1 MKPQA
6 LLQFAERENLARKQ
20 QISISTPEPQAK
32 RQCLFSL
39 YIAEKLSGFDKRS
52 RMIAD
57 IIFEIE
63 MGTVS
68 ANEQQSHWQDIPP
81 QGYMNML
88 QNQQVYR

>member
-1 MKPQA
+1 MPNPIRDVIIVQKSTNSQLTVITKMTRPTGRNDQVPA
-6 LLQFAERENLARKQ
+6 TKKR
-20 QISISTPEPQAK
+20 IS
-32 RQCLFSL
+32 
-39 YIAEKLSGFDKRS
+39 
-52 RMIAD
+52 D